1 MFDGLE
7 LSPKKVEYLK
17 YIFEKGENVRTT
29 DLAAHLHVDPS
40 TVSKGISEMTGGG
53 LLVHMP
59 YHGVSLTEF
68 GRKYADFVVRRHRI
82 LGLILSHYGLSEDEA
97 CREAARFECYVS
109 RDAVN
114 KMCRALGHPSMGIC
128 GRISH
133 DEFCMKRPE

>member
-17 YIFEKGENVRTT
+17 YILEKGENIRTT
-29 DLAAHLHVDPS
+29 DLAAHLQVDPS
-40 TVSKGISEMTGGG
+40 TVSKGISEMTGEG
-53 LLVHMP
+53 LVSHMP
-59 YHGVSLTEF
+59 YHGVSLTEY
-68 GRKYADFVVRRHRI
+68 GRDYADFVIRRHRI

-97 CREAARFECYVS
+97 CREASRFECFVS

-114 KMCRALGHPSMGIC
+114 KMCRALGHPIMGIC

-133 DEFCMKRPE
+133 DESCMKRPD